1 MYVYIYKGYPE
12 TMVNEEI
19 QKAIKQDRTG
29 LLNKEKTGTVNH
41 LILCVTYN
49 ARETLVHIECQSWT

>member
-1 MYVYIYKGYPE
+1 
-12 TMVNEEI
+12 MVNEEI
-19 QKAIKQDRTG
+19 QKAISQDRTG

-49 ARETLVHIECQSWT
+49 ARETLVHIECQS